1 MRPLVL
7 KNLLPIELPLSSGR
21 YLVIVGLH
29 KIPPH
34 VALIDSGN
42 YFAFT
47 VKGSEHHTDANRLIN
62 RLIKK
67 GTSVLLVKIKST
79 QNPIYPAPFFMQL
92 GILNEGN
99 SCLDPILELL
109 RQEQDILPEQPFLH
123 GLLEE
128 LQKRNLIDSI
138 FIHEVSLSGE
148 FELKPYDR
156 AAINHRIRELR
167 KD

>member
-7 KNLLPIELPLSSGR
+7 KNLSPIELPLPDGR
-21 YLVIVGLH
+21 YLVIAGLH

-34 VALIDSGN
+34 VALIDSGS

-47 VKGSEHHTDANRLIN
+47 VKGTEHHSDANRLIN

-67 GTSVLLVKIKST
+67 GTAVLLVKIKSSQT
-79 QNPIYPAPFFMQL
+79 PIDPAPFFNHL

-109 RQEQDILPEQPFLH
+109 KEELNIIPEQPFLH

-128 LQKRNLIDSI
+128 LQKLNFIEEV
-138 FIHEVSLSGE
+138 FIHEVSLTGD
-148 FELKPYDR
+148 FELQRYDR
-156 AAINHRIRELR
+156 AAINQRIRELR
-167 KD
+167 KA